1 MPVPVIGPPLSLSL
15 FRNKKPFAS
24 DIFIIRYSKSLIT
37 VTLAVAVAAVV
48 AAAFVAAAAVAE
60 SCQLP
65 HKYAYYPYRVFVSLG
80 HTNAVAKALWED
92 MLLLS

>member
-1 MPVPVIGPPLSLSL
+1 LL
-15 FRNKKPFAS
+15 
-24 DIFIIRYSKSLIT
+24 
-37 VTLAVAVAAVV
+37 AVAAVV

-92 MLLLS
+92 MLLLSRLLLLVAAASSCCC